1 MGCYNVG
8 KNGLF
13 FVNFMLLLIPSV
25 YADAKA
31 SLGGFDFMSLLPMAL
46 IFVVFYFLIFRP
58 QQKKNKSHSEM
69 LKNLKRGD
77 TIFTSSGIIGKIER
91 LGETDI
97 ILESANKTQIR
108 LLKSIIQGIY
118 DAKGNPTSDNFSGGK
133 SSSNEEFSKEK
144 ALPSNNKGYMSK
156 KRPPQRPKNIAK
168 EENSS
173 EPNNTTNT

>member
-1 MGCYNVG
+1 M
-8 KNGLF
+8 
-13 FVNFMLLLIPSV
+13 LLIPSV

-91 LGETDI
+91 LGEADI
-97 ILESANKTQIR
+97 ILESVNKTQIR
-108 LLKSIIQGIY
+108 LLKSVIQGIY
-118 DAKGNPTSDNFSGGK
+118 DAKGSATSDTSASREK
-133 SSSNEEFSKEK
+133 LSSHEESSKEK
-144 ALPSNNKGYMSK
+144 AFPSNNKGYMNR
-156 KRPPQRPKNIAK
+156 KRSPQRPKSIAK
-168 EENSS
+168 EENSP
-173 EPNNTTNT
+173 EANETKT

>member
-1 MGCYNVG
+1 MS
-8 KNGLF
+8 
-13 FVNFMLLLIPSV
+13 LLIPSV
-25 YADAKA
+25 YADTKA

-97 ILESANKTQIR
+97 ILESANKAQIR
-108 LLKSIIQGIY
+108 LLKSVIQGIY
-118 DAKGNPTSDNFSGGK
+118 DAKGNVTNDNPSEGK
-133 SSSNEEFSKEK
+133 PSHDELPKEK
-144 ALPSNNKGYMSK
+144 VLPSNNKGYIAK
-156 KRPPQRPKNIAK
+156 KRPPVRSKNMIK
-168 EENSS
+168 EENSP
-173 EPNNTTNT
+173 EPNATST